1 MFSKVKD
8 QFKGREIITT
18 NRRLTGEM
26 SEDANIV
33 IEILKESLDKHKANA
48 DVEDN
53 LFDIFFNSDKYWD
66 KEKTQRGDINNKVTV
81 GSAWSATRTI
91 NSYCFG
97 EPIKIVCRN
106 TNEAEGKQAQ
116 VEILS
121 EYLDVQHNHD
131 ATIMATLCSSVCGLG
146 YKLALPATKA
156 EYDFSGVPFVINN
169 KVIRPQDAFCVYSN
183 SVIGEKVLGVI
194 IGKNYDKD
202 GNEDGSKYTVWTSTH
217 QYVIVDGDKD
227 DKMRIVPFVYEGKE
241 HLGAPTFI
249 NRIPLIEVERNAFRK
264 GDWEIAVDLFELK
277 NRLASN
283 RIDDIEQI
291 VDYIL
296 VLINCDFET
305 KDEKDSALKD
315 RLISLEQKD
324 PQNKPSVE
332 ILKNAIDQGGVQ
344 VFADYI
350 DALIDTTIGIPS
362 RQERSGGGHDTG
374 KAVVYRNGF
383 RDLENNAGIIIPKM
397 DKAELEFL
405 GVCIAYSH
413 NRSDDK
419 LNKLKT
425 FDVRN
430 KFTRSLSDD
439 PISASSA
446 YATFRAAGMNDL
458 DALIAS
464 QAVTDPSEV
473 HKNNVIADEER
484 EKKEEAKAEREAQR
498 KAKEV
503 GEGIVN
509 EKTKTNT

>member
-1 MFSKVKD
+1 MFSEVKD
-8 QFKGREIITT
+8 QFKGRELITT
-18 NRRLTGEM
+18 NRRLTGKLDD
-26 SEDANIV
+26 DARLV
-33 IEILKESLDKHKANA
+33 IKILEEALPKHRENA
-48 DVEDN
+48 RVEDE
-53 LFDIFFNSDKYWD
+53 LFKIFFNSGEYWT
-66 KEKTQRGDINNKVTV
+66 KEKTQRDDINNKITV

-97 EPIKIVCRN
+97 EPIKIVSRS
-106 TNEAEGKQAQ
+106 TNEEEGKQAQ

-121 EYLDVQHNHD
+121 EFLDIQHNHD
-131 ATIMATLCSSVCGLG
+131 STIMATLCSSVCGLG
-146 YKLALPATKA
+146 YKLALPATED
-156 EYDFSGVPFVINN
+156 EYNFSGVPFVINN
-169 KVIRPQDAFCVYSN
+169 NIIRPQDAFCVYSN
-183 SVIGEKVLGVI
+183 SVIGEKVMGVI
-194 IGKNYDKD
+194 IGKHYDAE
-202 GNEDGSKYTVWTSTH
+202 GNAKGDKYTVWTKTH
-217 QYVIVDGDKD
+217 CFTIVNGDKGFEIIPFIYK
-227 DKMRIVPFVYEGKE
+227 DKQYEA
-241 HLGAPTFI
+241 APTFI
-249 NRIPLIEVERNAFRK
+249 NRVPLIEVERNAFRK

-296 VLINCDFET
+296 VLINCDFE
-305 KDEKDSALKD
+305 KEEDKNSALKD

-332 ILKNAIDQGGVQ
+332 ILKNALDQGGIQ

-413 NRSDDK
+413 GRADDK
-419 LNKLKT
+419 LDKLKA

-439 PISASSA
+439 PISASTA

-458 DALIAS
+458 DALVAS

-473 HKNNVIADEER
+473 HKNNVAADEER
-484 EKKEEAKAEREAQR
+484 EKKEEEKAEREANQ
-498 KAKEV
+498 KAQQV
-503 GEGIVN
+503 GEGIKT
-509 EKTKTNT
+509 EKTKSNT